1 MRNITKAPPFR
12 YIECEK
18 HHVSVKSLQVN
29 AKAGV
34 VSFYSTA
41 LRVGFSEG
49 KPSEQGGFNKRVKG
63 FAMAWNKVMPARP
76 VVAVAGATGAVGQE
90 FMNVLHDLDFPA
102 SEVRALASARSAGKK
117 IEFGGCGD
125 VPAGELTVQEMTPE
139 AFEGVDIALFS
150 AGASVSKELREAVV
164 AAGAVMID
172 NSSAFRMEDDVPLVV
187 PEVNPGDVEWHNGV
201 ISNPNCTTIIMALP
215 LKALHDVSP
224 IKRVVVS
231 SYQAASGAGAP
242 AMAEL
247 YDQTREFLDGKR
259 GDELTISA
267 FAHQIAFNCIP
278 HIDVFLEDGSTKE
291 EWKMVVETKKIF
303 GAPIDVAPTCVRVPS
318 LRCHA
323 ESVNVEFS
331 EPITLE
337 QAQEALANFKGVTV
351 MDDPANNVYP
361 MPGMLQGTNDVY
373 VGRLRVDPTIEN
385 GLQFWCVGDQIR
397 KGAALNAVQI
407 AQLLLP

>member
-1 MRNITKAPPFR
+1 MVWEKAIP
-12 YIECEK
+12 E
-18 HHVSVKSLQVN
+18 N
-29 AKAGV
+29 
-34 VSFYSTA
+34 
-41 LRVGFSEG
+41 
-49 KPSEQGGFNKRVKG
+49 
-63 FAMAWNKVMPARP
+63 P

-102 SEVRALASARSAGKK
+102 SEVRALASARSAGKE
-117 IEFGGCGD
+117 IDFAGCGQ
-125 VPAGELTVQEMTPE
+125 VPAGKLVVREMTAE

-150 AGASVSKELREAVV
+150 AGASVSKAMREAVV
-164 AAGAVMID
+164 AAGAVMVD
-172 NSSAFRMEDDVPLVV
+172 NSSAFRMDEDVPLVV
-187 PEVNPGDVEWHNGV
+187 PEVNPGDVKWHNGV
-201 ISNPNCTTIIMALP
+201 IANPNCTTIIMSLP

-259 GDELTISA
+259 GDELTVSA

-303 GAPIDVAPTCVRVPS
+303 NAPIDVAPTCVRVPS

-323 ESVNVEFS
+323 ESVNVEFD
-331 EPITLE
+331 EPISVE
-337 QAQEALANFKGVTV
+337 QAREALAAFEGVTV

-361 MPGMLQGTNDVY
+361 MPGMLEGTNDVY
-373 VGRLRVDPTIEN
+373 VGRLRKDPTIAN

-407 AQLLLP
+407 AKLLLP

>member
-1 MRNITKAPPFR
+1 MNWTKP
-12 YIECEK
+12 I
-18 HHVSVKSLQVN
+18 
-29 AKAGV
+29 
-34 VSFYSTA
+34 
-41 LRVGFSEG
+41 
-49 KPSEQGGFNKRVKG
+49 PSN
-63 FAMAWNKVMPARP
+63 P

-90 FMNVLHDLDFPA
+90 FMQVLHDLDFPA
-102 SEVRALASARSAGKK
+102 AEIRALASARSAGKK
-117 IEFGGCGD
+117 IQFGGCGQ
-125 VPAGELTVQEMTPE
+125 VEEGELVVQEMTPS

-150 AGASVSKELREAVV
+150 AGASVSKQMREAVT

-201 ISNPNCTTIIMALP
+201 IANPNCTTIIMSLP
-215 LKALHDVSP
+215 LKALHDVAP

-247 YDQTREFLDGKR
+247 FDQTREFLDGKR
-259 GDELTISA
+259 GDELTVSA

-278 HIDVFLEDGSTKE
+278 HIDVFMDDGSTKE

-303 GAPIDVAPTCVRVPS
+303 HADIAVAPTCVRVPS

-323 ESVNVEFS
+323 EAVNVEFAS
-331 EPITLE
+331 PVSLG
-337 QAQEALANFKGVTV
+337 QAREALEGFAGVTV
-351 MDDPANNVYP
+351 MDDPANNEYP
-361 MPGMLQGTNDVY
+361 MPGLLEGTDDVY
-373 VGRLRVDPTIEN
+373 VGRLRTDPTIDC
-385 GLQFWCVGDQIR
+385 GLNFWCVGDQIR
-397 KGAALNAVQI
+397 KGAALNATQI

>member
-1 MRNITKAPPFR
+1 MTWTK
-12 YIECEK
+12 E
-18 HHVSVKSLQVN
+18 
-29 AKAGV
+29 
-34 VSFYSTA
+34 
-41 LRVGFSEG
+41 
-49 KPSEQGGFNKRVKG
+49 
-63 FAMAWNKVMPARP
+63 MPANP

-117 IEFGGCGD
+117 IPFGGCGQ
-125 VPAGELTVQEMTPE
+125 VPEGELTVQEMTPE
-139 AFEGVDIALFS
+139 SFEGVDIALFA
-150 AGASVSKELREAVV
+150 AGAGVSKQMREAVV

-172 NSSAFRMEDDVPLVV
+172 NSSAFRMEEDVPLVV
-187 PEVNPGDVEWHNGV
+187 PEVNPDDVKWHNGV
-201 ISNPNCTTIIMALP
+201 IANPNCTTIIMSVP
-215 LKALHDVSP
+215 LKALHDVAP

-247 YDQTREFLDGKR
+247 YDQTREYLDGKR
-259 GDELTISA
+259 DDELTISA

-278 HIDVFLEDGSTKE
+278 HIDVFMDDDYTKE

-303 GAPIDVAPTCVRVPS
+303 HAPIAVAPTCVRVPV

-323 ESVNVEFS
+323 ESVDVEFES
-331 EPITLE
+331 PVTIA
-337 QAQEALANFKGVTV
+337 QAREALEAKEGVTV

-361 MPGMLQGTNDVY
+361 MPGLLQGTNDVY
-373 VGRLRVDPTIEN
+373 VGRLRNDPTIEN